1 MQLKKLVL
9 IALVVVTIAGLT
21 GMPTHAQAK
30 ITLTVMGDQNWISDA
45 EQTLAKKFEDK
56 TGIHIDY
63 QIVPSGQYSTVF
75 QAKLNSGEAPDIFG
89 NQSGKT
95 DLAVQLNVAKNAVDL
110 SGMAFTKTEDPL
122 VLDQSTV
129 GGKVYGLTVFD
140 IVGTTW
146 VVNYNKAIFAKL
158 NLSVPK
164 TYADFKALSQK
175 IKDAGIT
182 PIYEPVSDGWHHVL
196 WFPEMGPR
204 YEQVT
209 PGLADQLNANKA
221 TFADNP
227 TMLTDLTELQEMY
240 TSGFFG
246 SNTLS
251 DAFADSA
258 KMISSGKYA
267 MMVNNLDFAQTVE
280 KKYPD
285 FKADNLGVFVIPLAD
300 NQLLNVNPAG
310 PTKFIYSGS
319 KNIDAAKQ
327 FFDFLTTPENLQFL
341 IDNSTTIHFQTLPF
355 TGVKGTL
362 LPDQQKLLDDH
373 SATTTRGVVYQTAV
387 NYVNPQWMDI
397 GTDLT
402 AMFTGAMQPKDV
414 LASIDKRRADLAKT
428 AKDPAWVK

>member
-1 MQLKKLVL
+1 MKKLIQ
-9 IALVVVTIAGLT
+9 IAVMLMTVASLGATSI
-21 GMPTHAQAK
+21 HAQSK
-30 ITLTVMGDQNWISDA
+30 VTLTYIADQNWISDA

-63 QIVPSGQYSTVF
+63 QIVPSDQYFTVL
-75 QAKLNSGEAPDIFG
+75 QTKLNSGEAPDIFG
-89 NQSGKT
+89 GQSGKT

-129 GGKVYGLTVFD
+129 DGKVYGLTVFD

-158 NLSVPK
+158 NLSLPK

-196 WFPEMGPR
+196 WFPELGPR

-221 TFADNP
+221 TFANNA
-227 TMLTDLTELQEMY
+227 TMLTALTELQEMY

-246 SNTLS
+246 SNALS
-251 DAFADSA
+251 DAFADSQ
-258 KMISSGKYA
+258 KMVSGGKYA
-267 MMVNNLDFAQTVE
+267 MMLNNLDFAQTVE
-280 KKYPD
+280 KAYPD
-285 FKADNLGVFVIPLAD
+285 FKADNLGVFVMPLAD

-319 KNIDAAKQ
+319 KQIDAAKQ
-327 FFDFLTTPENLQFL
+327 FFDFLTTPENLQFIL
-341 IDNSTTIHFQTLPF
+341 DNSTTIHFQTLPF

-373 SATTTRGVVYQTAV
+373 SDAKTRGVVYQTAV
-387 NYVNPQWMDI
+387 NYVNPQWGDI
-397 GTDLT
+397 GKDLT
-402 AMFTGAMQPKDV
+402 AMFTGAMKPQDV
-414 LASIDKRRADLAKT
+414 LANIDKRRADLAKT
-428 AKDPAWVK
+428 AKDAAWSK